1 MRRKIELEYI
11 FSSSVKVLFSRLSTP
26 AGLSEWFADDVFQK
40 GNQFIFIWNGSEQPA
55 TLVELKSNAV
65 VRFRWDDAE
74 EEDEYFEFNIHV
86 EPLTGDVALIITD
99 FADEDEV
106 NDTIELWN
114 KTNGYPC
121 TGTWGP
127 DLYGFDDQRESIVN
141 KKTYLCTCFEDFD
154 NVQVTYWQMKK
165 LHIFMLKSFI
175 GPFVATFFISM
186 FVLIMQFLWRMIDE
200 IVGKGLEFT
209 VIAELLIYVR
219 PLWYPWHCR
228 WQYCFHR
235 S

>member
-40 GNQFIFIWNGSEQPA
+40 GNQFIFIWNGSEHPA

-65 VRFRWDDAE
+65 VRFQWEDAE

-114 KTNGYPC
+114 K
-121 TGTWGP
+121 
-127 DLYGFDDQRESIVN
+127 
-141 KKTYLCTCFEDFD
+141 
-154 NVQVTYWQMKK
+154 QMDI
-165 LHIFMLKSFI
+165 LHRNL
-175 GPFVATFFISM
+175 GA
-186 FVLIMQFLWRMIDE
+186 
-200 IVGKGLEFT
+200 
-209 VIAELLIYVR
+209 
-219 PLWYPWHCR
+219 
-228 WQYCFHR
+228 
-235 S
+235 

>member
-55 TLVELKSNAV
+55 TLVELKSNGV

-114 KTNGYPC
+114 K
-121 TGTWGP
+121 
-127 DLYGFDDQRESIVN
+127 
-141 KKTYLCTCFEDFD
+141 
-154 NVQVTYWQMKK
+154 QMDI
-165 LHIFMLKSFI
+165 LHRNL
-175 GPFVATFFISM
+175 GA
-186 FVLIMQFLWRMIDE
+186 
-200 IVGKGLEFT
+200 
-209 VIAELLIYVR
+209 
-219 PLWYPWHCR
+219 
-228 WQYCFHR
+228 
-235 S
+235 

>member
-11 FSSSVKVLFSRLSTP
+11 FSSSVIVLFSRLT
-26 AGLSEWFADDVFQK
+26 EWFADDVFQK

-114 KTNGYPC
+114 K
-121 TGTWGP
+121 
-127 DLYGFDDQRESIVN
+127 
-141 KKTYLCTCFEDFD
+141 
-154 NVQVTYWQMKK
+154 QMDI
-165 LHIFMLKSFI
+165 LHRNL
-175 GPFVATFFISM
+175 GA
-186 FVLIMQFLWRMIDE
+186 
-200 IVGKGLEFT
+200 
-209 VIAELLIYVR
+209 
-219 PLWYPWHCR
+219 
-228 WQYCFHR
+228 
-235 S
+235 

>member
-55 TLVELKSNAV
+55 TLVELKSNSV

-114 KTNGYPC
+114 K
-121 TGTWGP
+121 
-127 DLYGFDDQRESIVN
+127 
-141 KKTYLCTCFEDFD
+141 
-154 NVQVTYWQMKK
+154 QMDI
-165 LHIFMLKSFI
+165 LHRNL
-175 GPFVATFFISM
+175 GA
-186 FVLIMQFLWRMIDE
+186 
-200 IVGKGLEFT
+200 
-209 VIAELLIYVR
+209 
-219 PLWYPWHCR
+219 
-228 WQYCFHR
+228 
-235 S
+235 

>member
-106 NDTIELWN
+106 NDTIEL
-114 KTNGYPC
+114 
-121 TGTWGP
+121 
-127 DLYGFDDQRESIVN
+127 YGF
-141 KKTYLCTCFEDFD
+141 
-154 NVQVTYWQMKK
+154 
-165 LHIFMLKSFI
+165 
-175 GPFVATFFISM
+175 
-186 FVLIMQFLWRMIDE
+186 
-200 IVGKGLEFT
+200 
-209 VIAELLIYVR
+209 
-219 PLWYPWHCR
+219 
-228 WQYCFHR
+228 
-235 S
+235 

>member
-40 GNQFIFIWNGSEQPA
+40 GNQFIFIWNGSEQQA
-55 TLVELKSNAV
+55 TLVELKSNDV

-114 KTNGYPC
+114 K
-121 TGTWGP
+121 
-127 DLYGFDDQRESIVN
+127 
-141 KKTYLCTCFEDFD
+141 
-154 NVQVTYWQMKK
+154 QMDI
-165 LHIFMLKSFI
+165 LHRNL
-175 GPFVATFFISM
+175 GA
-186 FVLIMQFLWRMIDE
+186 
-200 IVGKGLEFT
+200 
-209 VIAELLIYVR
+209 
-219 PLWYPWHCR
+219 
-228 WQYCFHR
+228 
-235 S
+235 

>member
-86 EPLTGDVALIITD
+86 EPLTGDVAL
-99 FADEDEV
+99 
-106 NDTIELWN
+106 ELWN
-114 KTNGYPC
+114 K
-121 TGTWGP
+121 
-127 DLYGFDDQRESIVN
+127 
-141 KKTYLCTCFEDFD
+141 
-154 NVQVTYWQMKK
+154 QMDI
-165 LHIFMLKSFI
+165 LHRNL
-175 GPFVATFFISM
+175 GA
-186 FVLIMQFLWRMIDE
+186 
-200 IVGKGLEFT
+200 
-209 VIAELLIYVR
+209 
-219 PLWYPWHCR
+219 
-228 WQYCFHR
+228 
-235 S
+235 

>member
-1 MRRKIELEYI
+1 MLFFLTIMPIILKIIMLKDGKNIRMNGFLLNRLWIMFRNMRRKIELEYI

-114 KTNGYPC
+114 K
-121 TGTWGP
+121 
-127 DLYGFDDQRESIVN
+127 
-141 KKTYLCTCFEDFD
+141 
-154 NVQVTYWQMKK
+154 QMDI
-165 LHIFMLKSFI
+165 LHRNL
-175 GPFVATFFISM
+175 GA
-186 FVLIMQFLWRMIDE
+186 
-200 IVGKGLEFT
+200 
-209 VIAELLIYVR
+209 
-219 PLWYPWHCR
+219 
-228 WQYCFHR
+228 
-235 S
+235 

>member
-55 TLVELKSNAV
+55 ALVELKSNAV
-65 VRFRWDDAE
+65 VRFHWDDAE

-114 KTNGYPC
+114 K
-121 TGTWGP
+121 
-127 DLYGFDDQRESIVN
+127 
-141 KKTYLCTCFEDFD
+141 
-154 NVQVTYWQMKK
+154 QMDI
-165 LHIFMLKSFI
+165 LHRNL
-175 GPFVATFFISM
+175 GA
-186 FVLIMQFLWRMIDE
+186 
-200 IVGKGLEFT
+200 
-209 VIAELLIYVR
+209 
-219 PLWYPWHCR
+219 
-228 WQYCFHR
+228 
-235 S
+235 